1 MLNHITV
8 FPADRPGMPL
18 FVLFL
23 LFSAFLECQ
32 ITQCARGNVRFH
44 HHPKV
49 FLFAALVL
57 LAAMVSSTRAWD
69 GLNNC
74 LVVEVKWLCRN
85 HVMLCSLCF
94 LHFTHSSFVFCACKW
109 TNAVSQ
115 NCHRMV
121 SILRRVT
128 SQKQYSPAPLGFIKL
143 TAIISVYI
151 CGTIDNRLIH
161 PSVWIQETL
170 RSSAVSLLNLIKQWD
185 QWKELRLEL
194 SQPHR
199 GLFILLP
206 NLTGSRVSMHH
217 TQENSK
223 QLPDSRSHSSP
234 PLNLPP
240 YTLLL
245 HAVYKKHIALLE
257 PLSKSFRSHCEAP
270 HFLLSLRREM

>member
-1 MLNHITV
+1 MSGDRRRMTLSSTTDHTITMLNHITV

-23 LFSAFLECQ
+23 LFSASLECQ

-128 SQKQYSPAPLGFIKL
+128 SQKQYSPAPLRFIKL
-143 TAIISVYI
+143 TAIICVYQ
-151 CGTIDNRLIH
+151 C
-161 PSVWIQETL
+161 VWSGY
-170 RSSAVSLLNLIKQWD
+170 SSWPVSLSVGPLITGW
-185 QWKELRLEL
+185 
-194 SQPHR
+194 S
-199 GLFILLP
+199 ILLF
-206 NLTGSRVSMHH
+206 GFRR
-217 TQENSK
+217 
-223 QLPDSRSHSSP
+223 RSEVLQSP
-234 PLNLPP
+234 CW
-240 YTLLL
+240 
-245 HAVYKKHIALLE
+245 I
-257 PLSKSFRSHCEAP
+257 
-270 HFLLSLRREM
+270 